1 MSRGR
6 APARAWECGGVARCN
21 GYRRHLRLPIAG
33 GPAPNGQVSWEAP
46 PPGPRGEG
54 CQRPPKSPRAAQLP
68 QQSFSA
74 SQQLLRGRGTR
85 APSPRRAELGC
96 QPRLL
101 GARSPPPSLDRP
113 SYLLK
118 SLPVLCPLAAFV
130 PSLAFTEAAWLPH
143 VTRIRLLCPL
153 CCLDPSRSAQN
164 YAGFLQKPET
174 GAQVDTVPEWRR
186 GIPLSH
192 PPRVPAPPSESRG
205 TPCPLHRCVLLS
217 PSGTC

>member
-1 MSRGR
+1 MKGGERGERGRERMSRGR

-54 CQRPPKSPRAAQLP
+54 CQRPPKLPGAAQLP
-68 QQSFSA
+68 QQPFSA
-74 SQQLLRGRGTR
+74 SQQLLRGRGSR

-130 PSLAFTEAAWLPH
+130 PSLSIHGGCLATPCDPDSPALPF
-143 VTRIRLLCPL
+143 VLPRPF
-153 CCLDPSRSAQN
+153 PQS
-164 YAGFLQKPET
+164 PE
-174 GAQVDTVPEWRR
+174 
-186 GIPLSH
+186 I
-192 PPRVPAPPSESRG
+192 RG
-205 TPCPLHRCVLLS
+205 TPAETRDQDPGRHCPGMEKGYPTVPPTPGPCSTLR
-217 PSGTC
+217 G